1 MKRKLKNQMLLEGQ
15 KGVDSEAELE
25 TLIFKKKKRNKSSPE
40 TVRMAMDVRRLYVG
54 TKRLYVCVCK
64 EN

>member
-25 TLIFKKKKRNKSSPE
+25 TLIFKKKK
-40 TVRMAMDVRRLYVG
+40 
-54 TKRLYVCVCK
+54 KRTNLHLK
-64 EN
+64 L